1 MRNTKTL
8 PTTDDPVYL
17 ANGFYLTKAQ
27 VAHRWGV
34 IHQTVQQ
41 WIDKGW
47 LSSVQIPG
55 LGHVINVQELEGFVP
70 PKRGRKPARPRAE
83 SSSPTRPG
91 RRASPSHKPR
101 QIART
106 VSIRKLSETSHSDLA
121 YWRAL
126 PPAQRVM
133 AVEEI
138 KQEFYGEA
146 YTSQS
151 RLARVFRIVRRGG
164 R

>member
-1 MRNTKTL
+1 MRNAKTN
-8 PTTDDPVYL
+8 PEADEPIYL
-17 ANGFYLTKAQ
+17 ANGFYLTKVQ
-27 VAHRWGV
+27 VARQWGV

-55 LGHVINVQELEGFVP
+55 LGHVINVRELEGFVP
-70 PKRGRKPARPRAE
+70 PKRGRKPARPPAE
-83 SSSPTRPG
+83 GSSPARLG
-91 RRASPSHKPR
+91 RTSLSAEPR

-106 VSIRKLSETSHSDLA
+106 VSMGKLSETPHSDLA
-121 YWRAL
+121 YWRTL
-126 PPAQRVM
+126 PPARRVI

-151 RLARVFRIVRRGG
+151 RLARVLRIVRRGG